1 VAERS
6 SFRVVAADVQVII
19 PPSSSQA
26 AAQVTHAPLCHRENT
41 PTSGKNTM
49 KPIVMSAPITPAS
62 SSPSPMRLGNHR
74 HSRGNRPT
82 TASAI
87 IIGAVLVSN
96 AVFSCPLQSRNCGKN
111 RQTVSAVLEGNEVN
125 QANQSVRSGRAMHR
139 PSAADMPW
147 RCIISVA
154 ATSKRYRQMH
164 GRYAG
169 MRRGGSVASAPRS
182 LTGMS

>member
-1 VAERS
+1 
-6 SFRVVAADVQVII
+6 VII
-19 PPSSSQA
+19 PPSSSHA
-26 AAQVTHAPLCHRENT
+26 AAQVTHAPSCHVENT

-49 KPIVMSAPITPAS
+49 KPIVSSAPTTPAS
-62 SSPSPMRLGNHR
+62 SSPSPMRLGNHL
-74 HSRGNRPT
+74 HKSGSAPM

-111 RQTVSAVLEGNEVN
+111 RQTVSAVLEGKEVN
-125 QANQSVRSGRAMHR
+125 QANQSVRSGRAMH
-139 PSAADMPW
+139 PASAADMPC

-164 GRYAG
+164 GCYAG
-169 MRRGGSVASAPRS
+169 MRRGGSVTSAPRP